1 MADTFAGKVVLITGG
16 ARNLGRAMGVAFA
29 AQGAAV
35 AINARAPRPEL
46 DETIAAIEA
55 TGGKALACLADVTDR
70 AAVDKMVASI
80 VGRSGRL
87 DILINNAVIH
97 AAKPFLELSFEEW
110 NKTMTVTL
118 DGAFHV
124 TQAALPAMMR
134 AGGGSIVN
142 MGGLMAHMPIPN
154 RTPTAASKAGL
165 AGLTRAL
172 AVELAAH
179 NINVNCVA
187 PGPANTVRTTPFT
200 FDIKRIP
207 MGRFAEPN
215 EIVATVMMLCGRDG
229 RYITGQ
235 TIHVNGG
242 LFMNN

>member
-1 MADTFAGKVVLITGG
+1 MGGAFAGKVVLITGG
-16 ARNLGRAMGVAFA
+16 ARNLGRAMGVGFA
-29 AQGAAV
+29 AQGASI

-46 DETIAAIEA
+46 DETIKAIEQA
-55 TGGKALACLADVTDR
+55 GGKAMACVCDVTDR
-70 AAVDKMVASI
+70 AAVDTMVANI
-80 VGRSGRL
+80 VGRFGRL
-87 DILINNAVIH
+87 DILVNNAVIH

-110 NKTMTVTL
+110 RGTMTVTL

-124 TQAALPAMMR
+124 TQAALPAMIR
-134 AGGGSIVN
+134 VGGGSIVN
-142 MGGLMAHMPIPN
+142 MGGLMAHSPIAN
-154 RTPTAASKAGL
+154 RAPTAASKAGL

-200 FDIKRIP
+200 FDMKRIP
-207 MGRFAEPN
+207 MGRFAEAN
-215 EIVATVMMLCGRDG
+215 EIVATVLMLCGNDG

-242 LFMNN
+242 LYMNN

>member
-16 ARNLGRAMGVAFA
+16 ARNLGRAMGTAFA

-35 AINARAPRPEL
+35 AINARTQRPEL
-46 DETIAAIEA
+46 NETIAAIESA
-55 TGGKALACLADVTDR
+55 GGKALACLADVTDR
-70 AAVDKMVASI
+70 AAVDRMVASI
-80 VGRSGRL
+80 VERFGRF
-87 DILINNAVIH
+87 DILVNNAVIH

-110 NKTMTVTL
+110 NKTMKVML

-124 TQAALPAMMR
+124 TQAALPAMIR

-172 AVELAAH
+172 AAELAAH

-200 FDIKRIP
+200 FDMKRIP
-207 MGRFAEPN
+207 MGRFAEAN
-215 EIVATVMMLCGRDG
+215 EIVATVLMLCGRDG
-229 RYITGQ
+229 RYVTGQ

>member
-1 MADTFAGKVVLITGG
+1 MSDAFAGKVALITGG
-16 ARNLGRAMGVAFA
+16 ARNLGRAIGVAFA
-29 AQGAAV
+29 ADGAAV
-35 AINARAPRPEL
+35 AINARAQRPEL
-46 DETIAAIEA
+46 DETIKAIEA
-55 TGGKALACLADVTDR
+55 AGGQAMACLADITDR
-70 AAVDKMVASI
+70 AAVDKMVGQI
-80 VGRSGRL
+80 VKRFGRL
-87 DILINNAVIH
+87 DILVNNAVIH
-97 AAKPFLELSFEEW
+97 AAKPFLDLSFEDW
-110 NKTMTVTL
+110 RAPITVTL
-118 DGAFHV
+118 DGTFHV
-124 TQAALPAMMR
+124 TQATVPAMIR

-215 EIVATVMMLCGRDG
+215 EIVATVLMLCGRDS
-229 RYITGQ
+229 RYVTGQ

-242 LFMNN
+242 MFMNN